1 MESFIETK
9 KDEWE
14 ALSDRYQDAFVNQGN
29 DPEVIFEF
37 IKSSYHAMRAPW
49 LIEQVQSWYS
59 RHEFGLLE
67 KLCKSGRGRGK
78 DRNKYMTACVSLAT
92 FDRVNSL
99 VKNGMTKN
107 AAFKELSKQ
116 KIMGAVYD
124 EGTIR
129 NQYYNRKKRRP
140 EMFIEESDDHWTIII
155 VPTRLHLE
163 DKKGRVARIY
173 GEGKLKIPK

>member
-1 MESFIETK
+1 
-9 KDEWE
+9 
-14 ALSDRYQDAFVNQGN
+14 
-29 DPEVIFEF
+29 
-37 IKSSYHAMRAPW
+37 
-49 LIEQVQSWYS
+49 
-59 RHEFGLLE
+59 
-67 KLCKSGRGRGK
+67 
-78 DRNKYMTACVSLAT
+78 MTACVSLAT